1 MSLQE
6 HRRIML
12 WQESRWQP
20 PLLART
26 FLGVGSR
33 LIYKRSLTFQ
43 GMEDL
48 PLGRGLLV
56 TLTTSIMLGLT
67 STILTSE

>member
-1 MSLQE
+1 MP
-6 HRRIML
+6 

-33 LIYKRSLTFQ
+33 SIYKRSLTSQ
-43 GMEDL
+43 GMVDL

-56 TLTTSIMLGLT
+56 TLITSIMLGLT
-67 STILTSE
+67 LMTLTWE